1 MTSTPSASGA
11 AGSPG
16 VAVIGYAFMGKAHS
30 HAWRNVAA
38 LHPGAP
44 GVRQQVL
51 VGRDADAVAAAAAQY
66 GWAEA
71 ATDWREVLERDDI
84 DIVDVCVPGH
94 LHAEVA
100 IAALEAGKHVVA
112 EKPLANTLAEA
123 EKMVATARAARER
136 GVHSMVGF
144 NYRRVPAL
152 ALARQHVAAGRLGEI
167 RQVRVSYLQDWL
179 ADADAPMTWRLR
191 RELAGSG
198 ALGDLGSHAVDQVR
212 YLLGQEVTEVNAH
225 TRTFV
230 PQRLG
235 AAGPEDVTVDDA
247 AWGTLHTS
255 GGAVVSLE
263 VSRMATARKNALAV
277 EVYGSTG
284 ALRFDLESLNHLDVC
299 LDGADTFARQLV
311 TEPGDPYIDGWWPP
325 GHVLGWDATFTNQ
338 AADFL
343 TALAAGREPTP
354 SFEDGLAVQRVLAAI
369 EASAAQGGACTRVET
384 GLGEA
389 PDSPVAP
396 ASSLDV
402 APAPAAKSVR
412 TGHGAGPGAGPV
424 AALTA
429 PLTAPLDASMA
440 APLAAPL
447 DTGREHP

>member
-38 LHPGAP
+38 LRPGAP

-51 VGRDADAVAAAAAQY
+51 VGRDADAVAAAADQY
-66 GWAEA
+66 GWTES
-71 ATDWREVLERDDI
+71 ATDWRAVLDRDDI
-84 DIVDVCVPGH
+84 DVVDVCVPGH

-100 IAALEAGKHVVA
+100 IAALEAGKHVIA
-112 EKPLANTLAEA
+112 EKPLANTMAEA
-123 EKMVATARAARER
+123 EKMVATAKAARER

-152 ALARQHVAAGRLGEI
+152 ALARRHIADGRLGQV

-179 ADADAPMTWRLR
+179 VDDSAPMTWRLR

-198 ALGDLGSHAVDQVR
+198 ALGDLASHAVDQVR
-212 YLLGQEVTEVNAH
+212 FLLGQEVTAVNAVTH
-225 TRTFV
+225 TFV
-230 PQRLG
+230 PQRTG
-235 AAGPEDVTVDDA
+235 ADGPEEVTVDDA
-247 AWGTLHTS
+247 AWSTLRTD

-263 VSRMATARKNALAV
+263 VTRMATARKNALGI
-277 EVYGSTG
+277 EVYGSDG

-299 LDGADTFARQLV
+299 LDGADSFSRHLV
-311 TEPGDPYIDGWWPP
+311 TEQDDPYIDGWWPP

-343 TALAAGREPTP
+343 AALAAGREPTP

-369 EASAAQGGACTRVET
+369 ETSSARSGSCVEV
-384 GLGEA
+384 
-389 PDSPVAP
+389 D
-396 ASSLDV
+396 
-402 APAPAAKSVR
+402 
-412 TGHGAGPGAGPV
+412 
-424 AALTA
+424 
-429 PLTAPLDASMA
+429 
-440 APLAAPL
+440 
-447 DTGREHP
+447 GRAV

>member
-1 MTSTPSASGA
+1 VTSTPSASGA

-38 LHPGAP
+38 LRPGAP

-51 VGRDADAVAAAAAQY
+51 VGRDADAVAAAAGQY
-66 GWAEA
+66 GWAES
-71 ATDWREVLERDDI
+71 ATDWREVLDRDDI
-84 DIVDVCVPGH
+84 DVVDVCVPGH

-100 IAALEAGKHVVA
+100 IAALEAGKHVIA
-112 EKPLANTLAEA
+112 EKPLANTMAEA

-152 ALARQHVAAGRLGEI
+152 ALAQRLVADGRLGAV

-179 ADADAPMTWRLR
+179 ADDAAPMTWRLR

-198 ALGDLGSHAVDQVR
+198 ALGDLASHAVDQVR
-212 YLLGQEVTEVNAH
+212 FLLGQEVTAVNATTH
-225 TRTFV
+225 TFV
-230 PQRLG
+230 SQRTG
-235 AAGPEDVTVDDA
+235 ADGPEEVTVDDA
-247 AWGTLHTS
+247 AWGTLRTD

-263 VSRMATARKNALAV
+263 VTRMATARKNALGI
-277 EVYGSTG
+277 EVYGSEG

-299 LDGADTFARQLV
+299 LDGADSFTRRLV
-311 TEPGDPYIDGWWPP
+311 TEQHDPYIDGWWPP

-369 EASAAQGGACTRVET
+369 EASSARGGSCVEVE
-384 GLGEA
+384 GRLG
-389 PDSPVAP
+389 
-396 ASSLDV
+396 
-402 APAPAAKSVR
+402 
-412 TGHGAGPGAGPV
+412 
-424 AALTA
+424 
-429 PLTAPLDASMA
+429 
-440 APLAAPL
+440 
-447 DTGREHP
+447 

>member
-38 LHPGAP
+38 LRPGAP

-51 VGRDADAVAAAAAQY
+51 VGRDADAVAAAAGQY
-66 GWAEA
+66 GWAES
-71 ATDWREVLERDDI
+71 ATDWRAVLDRDDI
-84 DIVDVCVPGH
+84 DVVDVCVPGH

-100 IAALEAGKHVVA
+100 IAALEAGKHVIA
-112 EKPLANTLAEA
+112 EKPLANTMAEA

-152 ALARQHVAAGRLGEI
+152 ALAQRLVADGRLGDV

-179 ADADAPMTWRLR
+179 ADDAAPMTWRLR

-198 ALGDLGSHAVDQVR
+198 ALGDLASHAVDQVR
-212 YLLGQEVTEVNAH
+212 FLLGQEVTAVNATTH
-225 TRTFV
+225 TFV
-230 PQRLG
+230 PQRTG
-235 AAGPEDVTVDDA
+235 ADGPEEVTVDDA
-247 AWGTLHTS
+247 AWGTLRTD

-263 VSRMATARKNALAV
+263 VTRMATARKNALGI
-277 EVYGSTG
+277 EVYGSDG

-299 LDGADTFARQLV
+299 LDGADSFTRRLV
-311 TEPGDPYIDGWWPP
+311 TEQQDPYIDGWWPP

-369 EASAAQGGACTRVET
+369 EASSARGGSCVEV
-384 GLGEA
+384 
-389 PDSPVAP
+389 D
-396 ASSLDV
+396 
-402 APAPAAKSVR
+402 R
-412 TGHGAGPGAGPV
+412 GPV
-424 AALTA
+424 
-429 PLTAPLDASMA
+429 
-440 APLAAPL
+440 
-447 DTGREHP
+447 

>member
-38 LHPGAP
+38 LRPGAP

-51 VGRDADAVAAAAAQY
+51 VGRDADAVAAAAGQY
-66 GWAEA
+66 GWAES
-71 ATDWREVLERDDI
+71 ATDWRAVLDRDDI
-84 DIVDVCVPGH
+84 DVVDVCVPGH

-100 IAALEAGKHVVA
+100 IAALEAGKHVIA
-112 EKPLANTLAEA
+112 EKPLANTMAEA

-152 ALARQHVAAGRLGEI
+152 ALAQRLVADGRLGDV

-179 ADADAPMTWRLR
+179 ADDAAPMTWRLR

-198 ALGDLGSHAVDQVR
+198 ALGDLASHAVDQVR
-212 YLLGQEVTEVNAH
+212 FLLGQEVTAVNATTH
-225 TRTFV
+225 TFV
-230 PQRLG
+230 PQRTG
-235 AAGPEDVTVDDA
+235 ADGPEEVTVDDA
-247 AWGTLHTS
+247 AWGTLRTD

-263 VSRMATARKNALAV
+263 VTRMATARKNALGI
-277 EVYGSTG
+277 EVYGSDG

-299 LDGADTFARQLV
+299 LDGADSFTRRLV
-311 TEPGDPYIDGWWPP
+311 TEQQDPYLDGWWPP

-369 EASAAQGGACTRVET
+369 EASSARGGSCVEVE
-384 GLGEA
+384 GRLG
-389 PDSPVAP
+389 
-396 ASSLDV
+396 
-402 APAPAAKSVR
+402 
-412 TGHGAGPGAGPV
+412 
-424 AALTA
+424 
-429 PLTAPLDASMA
+429 
-440 APLAAPL
+440 
-447 DTGREHP
+447 

>member
-38 LHPGAP
+38 LRPGAP

-51 VGRDADAVAAAAAQY
+51 VGRDADAVAAAAGQY
-66 GWAEA
+66 GWTES
-71 ATDWREVLERDDI
+71 ATDWREVLDRDDI

-100 IAALEAGKHVVA
+100 IAALEAGKHVIA
-112 EKPLANTLAEA
+112 EKPLANTMAEA
-123 EKMVATARAARER
+123 EKMVATAKAARER

-152 ALARQHVAAGRLGEI
+152 ALAQRHIAEGRLGDV

-179 ADADAPMTWRLR
+179 ADDAAPMTWRLR

-198 ALGDLGSHAVDQVR
+198 ALGDLASHAVDQVR
-212 YLLGQEVTEVNAH
+212 FLLGQEVTAVNAITH
-225 TRTFV
+225 TFV
-230 PQRLG
+230 PQRTG
-235 AAGPEDVTVDDA
+235 ADGPEDVTVDDA
-247 AWGTLHTS
+247 AWGTLRTDA
-255 GGAVVSLE
+255 GAVVSLE
-263 VSRMATARKNALAV
+263 VTRMATARKNALGI
-277 EVYGSTG
+277 EVYGSNG

-299 LDGADTFARQLV
+299 LDGADSFSRQLV
-311 TEPGDPYIDGWWPP
+311 TEQHDPYIDGWWPP

-343 TALAAGREPTP
+343 AALAAGREPTP

-369 EASAAQGGACTRVET
+369 EASSARGGSCVEVDG
-384 GLGEA
+384 GLA
-389 PDSPVAP
+389 
-396 ASSLDV
+396 
-402 APAPAAKSVR
+402 
-412 TGHGAGPGAGPV
+412 
-424 AALTA
+424 
-429 PLTAPLDASMA
+429 
-440 APLAAPL
+440 
-447 DTGREHP
+447 

>member
-1 MTSTPSASGA
+1 VTSTPSASGA

-38 LHPGAP
+38 LRPGAP
-44 GVRQQVL
+44 GVRRQVL
-51 VGRDADAVAAAAAQY
+51 VGRDADAVAAAAGQY
-66 GWAEA
+66 GWAES
-71 ATDWREVLERDDI
+71 ATDWREVLDRDDI
-84 DIVDVCVPGH
+84 DVVDVCVPGH

-100 IAALEAGKHVVA
+100 IAALEAGKHVIA
-112 EKPLANTLAEA
+112 EKPLANTMAEA

-152 ALARQHVAAGRLGEI
+152 ALAHRLVADGRIGDV

-179 ADADAPMTWRLR
+179 ADDAAPMTWRLR

-198 ALGDLGSHAVDQVR
+198 ALGDLASHAVDQVR
-212 YLLGQEVTEVNAH
+212 FLLGQEVTAVNATTH
-225 TRTFV
+225 TFV
-230 PQRLG
+230 PQRTG
-235 AAGPEDVTVDDA
+235 ADGPEEVTVDDA
-247 AWGTLHTS
+247 AWGTLRTD

-263 VSRMATARKNALAV
+263 VTRMATARKNALGI
-277 EVYGSTG
+277 EVYGSDG

-299 LDGADTFARQLV
+299 LDGADSFTRRLV
-311 TEPGDPYIDGWWPP
+311 TEQQDPYIDGWWPP

-369 EASAAQGGACTRVET
+369 EASSARGGSCVEV
-384 GLGEA
+384 
-389 PDSPVAP
+389 D
-396 ASSLDV
+396 
-402 APAPAAKSVR
+402 R
-412 TGHGAGPGAGPV
+412 GPV
-424 AALTA
+424 
-429 PLTAPLDASMA
+429 
-440 APLAAPL
+440 
-447 DTGREHP
+447 

>member
-44 GVRQQVL
+44 GARLQVL
-51 VGRDADAVAAAAAQY
+51 VGRDADAVASAAGQY
-66 GWAEA
+66 GWSES
-71 ATDWREVLERDDI
+71 ATDWHAVLERDDI

-100 IAALEAGKHVVA
+100 IAALEAGKHVIA
-112 EKPLANTLAEA
+112 EKPLANSLAEA

-152 ALARQHVAAGRLGEI
+152 ALARQHIAAGRIGEV

-179 ADADAPMTWRLR
+179 ADAAAPMTWRLR

-198 ALGDLGSHAVDQVR
+198 ALGDLASHAVDQVR
-212 YLLGQEVTEVNAH
+212 YLTGHEVTAVNAM
-225 TRTFV
+225 TQTFV
-230 PQRLG
+230 PQR
-235 AAGPEDVTVDDA
+235 AGESGMEDVTVDDA
-247 AWGTLHTS
+247 AWSTMRTDR
-255 GGAVVSLE
+255 GAVVSLE
-263 VSRMATARKNALAV
+263 VSRMASARKNALEI

-284 ALRFDLESLNHLDVC
+284 AVRFDLESLNHLDVA
-299 LDGADTFARQLV
+299 LDGASTFCRRLV
-311 TEPGDPYIDGWWPP
+311 TDPGDPYIDGWWPP

-338 AADFL
+338 ASDFL
-343 TALAAGREPTP
+343 TALAAGQEPTP

-369 EASAAQGGACTRVET
+369 EASAAQAGSCVEVER
-384 GLGEA
+384 GLA
-389 PDSPVAP
+389 
-396 ASSLDV
+396 
-402 APAPAAKSVR
+402 
-412 TGHGAGPGAGPV
+412 
-424 AALTA
+424 
-429 PLTAPLDASMA
+429 
-440 APLAAPL
+440 
-447 DTGREHP
+447 

>member
-38 LHPGAP
+38 LRPGAP

-51 VGRDADAVAAAAAQY
+51 VGRDADAVAAAAGQY
-66 GWAEA
+66 GWTES
-71 ATDWREVLERDDI
+71 ATDWREVLDRDDI

-100 IAALEAGKHVVA
+100 IAALEAGKHVIA
-112 EKPLANTLAEA
+112 EKPLANTMAEA
-123 EKMVATARAARER
+123 EKMVATAKAARER

-152 ALARQHVAAGRLGEI
+152 ALAKRHIAAGRLGDV

-179 ADADAPMTWRLR
+179 ADDAAPMTWRLR

-198 ALGDLGSHAVDQVR
+198 ALGDLASHAVDQVR
-212 YLLGQEVTEVNAH
+212 FLLGQEVTAVNAMTH
-225 TRTFV
+225 TFV
-230 PQRLG
+230 PQRTG
-235 AAGPEDVTVDDA
+235 ADGPEEVTVDDA
-247 AWGTLHTS
+247 AWGTLRTD

-263 VSRMATARKNALAV
+263 VTRMATARKNALGI
-277 EVYGSTG
+277 EVYGSNG

-299 LDGADTFARQLV
+299 LDGADSFSRQLV
-311 TEPGDPYIDGWWPP
+311 TEQHDPYIDGWWPP

-343 TALAAGREPTP
+343 AALAAGREPTP
-354 SFEDGLAVQRVLAAI
+354 SFEDGIAVQRVLAAI
-369 EASAAQGGACTRVET
+369 EASSARGGSCIEVD
-384 GLGEA
+384 G
-389 PDSPVAP
+389 
-396 ASSLDV
+396 
-402 APAPAAKSVR
+402 
-412 TGHGAGPGAGPV
+412 GPI
-424 AALTA
+424 
-429 PLTAPLDASMA
+429 
-440 APLAAPL
+440 
-447 DTGREHP
+447 

>member
-38 LHPGAP
+38 LRPGAP

-51 VGRDADAVAAAAAQY
+51 VGRDADAVAAAAGQY
-66 GWAEA
+66 GWSES
-71 ATDWREVLERDDI
+71 ATDWREVLDRDDI

-100 IAALEAGKHVVA
+100 IAALEAGKHVIA
-112 EKPLANTLAEA
+112 EKPLANTMAEA
-123 EKMVATARAARER
+123 EKMVATAKAARER

-152 ALARQHVAAGRLGEI
+152 ALAQRHIAEGRLGDV

-179 ADADAPMTWRLR
+179 ADDAAPMTWRLR

-198 ALGDLGSHAVDQVR
+198 ALGDLASHAVDQVR
-212 YLLGQEVTEVNAH
+212 FLLGQEVTAVNAITH
-225 TRTFV
+225 TFV
-230 PQRLG
+230 PERTG
-235 AAGPEDVTVDDA
+235 ADGPEEVTVDDA
-247 AWGTLHTS
+247 AWGTLRTD

-263 VSRMATARKNALAV
+263 VTRMATARKNALGI
-277 EVYGSTG
+277 EVYGSNG

-299 LDGADTFARQLV
+299 LDGADGFTRQLV
-311 TEPGDPYIDGWWPP
+311 TEQHDPYIDGWWPP

-343 TALAAGREPTP
+343 AALAAGREPTP
-354 SFEDGLAVQRVLAAI
+354 SFEDGIAVQRVLAAI
-369 EASAAQGGACTRVET
+369 EASSARGGSCVEVD
-384 GLGEA
+384 G
-389 PDSPVAP
+389 
-396 ASSLDV
+396 
-402 APAPAAKSVR
+402 
-412 TGHGAGPGAGPV
+412 GPV
-424 AALTA
+424 V
-429 PLTAPLDASMA
+429 
-440 APLAAPL
+440 
-447 DTGREHP
+447 

>member
-38 LHPGAP
+38 LRPRAP

-51 VGRDADAVAAAAAQY
+51 VGRDADAVAAAADQY
-66 GWAEA
+66 GWTES
-71 ATDWREVLERDDI
+71 ATDWRAVLDRDDI
-84 DIVDVCVPGH
+84 DVVDVCVPGH

-100 IAALEAGKHVVA
+100 IAALEAGKHVIA
-112 EKPLANTLAEA
+112 EKPLANTMAEA
-123 EKMVATARAARER
+123 EKMVATAQAARER

-152 ALARQHVAAGRLGEI
+152 ALAQRHIADGRLGQV

-179 ADADAPMTWRLR
+179 VDDAAPMTWRLR

-198 ALGDLGSHAVDQVR
+198 ALGDLASHAVDQVR
-212 YLLGQEVTEVNAH
+212 FLLGQEVTAVHAVTH
-225 TRTFV
+225 TFV
-230 PQRLG
+230 PQRTG
-235 AAGPEDVTVDDA
+235 AHGPEEVTVDDA
-247 AWGTLHTS
+247 AWSTLRTD

-263 VSRMATARKNALAV
+263 VTRMATARKNALGI
-277 EVYGSTG
+277 EVYGSDG

-299 LDGADTFARQLV
+299 LDGADTFSRHLV
-311 TEPGDPYIDGWWPP
+311 TEQDDPYIDGWWPP

-343 TALAAGREPTP
+343 AALAAGREPTP

-369 EASAAQGGACTRVET
+369 ETSSARSGSCVEV
-384 GLGEA
+384 
-389 PDSPVAP
+389 D
-396 ASSLDV
+396 
-402 APAPAAKSVR
+402 
-412 TGHGAGPGAGPV
+412 
-424 AALTA
+424 
-429 PLTAPLDASMA
+429 
-440 APLAAPL
+440 
-447 DTGREHP
+447 GRAV

>member
-38 LHPGAP
+38 LRPGAP
-44 GVRQQVL
+44 GVRRQVM
-51 VGRDADAVAAAAAQY
+51 VGRDADAVAAAAGQY
-66 GWAEA
+66 GWAES
-71 ATDWREVLERDDI
+71 ATDWRAVLERDDI

-100 IAALEAGKHVVA
+100 IAALEAGKHVIA
-112 EKPLANTLAEA
+112 EKPLANTMAEA
-123 EKMVATARAARER
+123 EKMVATAQAARER

-152 ALARQHVAAGRLGEI
+152 ALARRHVAEGRLGEV

-179 ADADAPMTWRLR
+179 ADDAAPMTWRLR

-198 ALGDLGSHAVDQVR
+198 ALGDLASHAVDQVR
-212 YLLGQEVTEVNAH
+212 FLLGQEVTAVNATTH
-225 TRTFV
+225 TFV
-230 PQRLG
+230 GQRTG
-235 AAGPEDVTVDDA
+235 ADGPEEVTVDDA
-247 AWGTLHTS
+247 AWGTLRTD

-263 VSRMATARKNALAV
+263 VTRMATARKNALGI
-277 EVYGSTG
+277 EVYGSEG

-299 LDGADTFARQLV
+299 LDGADSFTRQLV
-311 TEPGDPYIDGWWPP
+311 TEQDDPYIDGWWPP

-343 TALAAGREPTP
+343 AALAAGRAPTP

-369 EASAAQGGACTRVET
+369 EASSARGGSCVEVD
-384 GLGEA
+384 A
-389 PDSPVAP
+389 
-396 ASSLDV
+396 
-402 APAPAAKSVR
+402 R
-412 TGHGAGPGAGPV
+412 
-424 AALTA
+424 
-429 PLTAPLDASMA
+429 PL
-440 APLAAPL
+440 
-447 DTGREHP
+447 

>member
-1 MTSTPSASGA
+1 MSSSPSA
-11 AGSPG
+11 AGPPG

-38 LHPGAP
+38 LRPGAP

-51 VGRDADAVAAAAAQY
+51 VGRDAEAVATAAAQY
-66 GWAEA
+66 GWAES
-71 ATDWREVLERDDI
+71 ATDWREVIERDDI
-84 DIVDVCVPGH
+84 DVVDVCVPGH

-100 IAALEAGKHVVA
+100 IAALEAGKHVIA

-152 ALARQHVAAGRLGEI
+152 ALARQHVADGRIGDV
-167 RQVRVSYLQDWL
+167 RQVRIAYLQDWL
-179 ADADAPMTWRLR
+179 ADEAAPMTWRLR

-198 ALGDLGSHAVDQVR
+198 ALGDLASHAVDQVR
-212 YLLGQEVTEVNAH
+212 FLLGQEVTGLNAR
-225 TRTFV
+225 TETFV
-230 PQRLG
+230 RRREG
-235 AAGPEDVTVDDA
+235 ADGPEDVTVDDA
-247 AWGTLHTS
+247 AWSTLTTS

-263 VSRMATARKNALAV
+263 VSRMATARKNALGI

-284 ALRFDLESLNHLDVC
+284 ALRFDLEQLNHLDVA
-299 LDGADTFARQLV
+299 LDGADSFSRVLV
-311 TEPGDPYIDGWWPP
+311 TEPDHPYLDGWWPP

-343 TALAAGREPTP
+343 AALAAGQEPTP

-369 EASAAQGGACTRVET
+369 EESAAHDGRRV
-384 GLGEA
+384 
-389 PDSPVAP
+389 
-396 ASSLDV
+396 
-402 APAPAAKSVR
+402 
-412 TGHGAGPGAGPV
+412 
-424 AALTA
+424 
-429 PLTAPLDASMA
+429 SM
-440 APLAAPL
+440 
-447 DTGREHP
+447 EES

>member
-1 MTSTPSASGA
+1 VTSTPSASGA

-38 LHPGAP
+38 LRPGAP

-51 VGRDADAVAAAAAQY
+51 VGRDAAAVGAAAEQY
-66 GWAEA
+66 GWAET

-100 IAALEAGKHVVA
+100 IAALDAGKHVIA
-112 EKPLANTLAEA
+112 EKPLANTMAEA
-123 EKMVATARAARER
+123 EKMVATARAARQR

-152 ALARQHVAAGRLGEI
+152 ALARRHVADGRIGDV
-167 RQVRVSYLQDWL
+167 RQVRISYLQDWL
-179 ADADAPMTWRLR
+179 ADEDAPMTWRLR

-198 ALGDLGSHAVDQVR
+198 ALGDLASHAVDQVR
-212 YLLGQEVTEVNAH
+212 YLLGQEVTEVNALTH
-225 TRTFV
+225 TFV
-230 PQRLG
+230 PQRTGDSGL
-235 AAGPEDVTVDDA
+235 EDVTVDDA
-247 AWGTLHTS
+247 AWSTMRTS

-263 VSRMATARKNALAV
+263 VTRMATARKNALGI
-277 EVYGSTG
+277 EVYGSAG
-284 ALRFDLESLNHLDVC
+284 ALRFDLESLNHLDEC
-299 LDGADTFARQLV
+299 LDGGDGFARRLV
-311 TEPGDPYIDGWWPP
+311 TEPGDPYVDGWWPP

-343 TALAAGREPTP
+343 TALAAGEEPTP

-369 EASAAQGGACTRVET
+369 EASSAQGGSCTRVDT
-384 GLGEA
+384 GLG
-389 PDSPVAP
+389 
-396 ASSLDV
+396 
-402 APAPAAKSVR
+402 
-412 TGHGAGPGAGPV
+412 
-424 AALTA
+424 
-429 PLTAPLDASMA
+429 M
-440 APLAAPL
+440 
-447 DTGREHP
+447 EHS